1 MTRVLRG
8 LRDAGMRA
16 LEETLQSVN
25 PVRHGLRAWQ
35 ILALAL
41 WKGIGDDS

>member
-1 MTRVLRG
+1 LWSESATLRPDG
-8 LRDAGMRA
+8 HL
-16 LEETLQSVN
+16 LLSFN

-41 WKGIGDDS
+41 WRGIGDDS